1 MIAMQG
7 YYNGTVCVPE
17 EGEKLRLN
25 QKVIIT
31 GLDEIVTPKKRR
43 LGTLEGKGTVCFAD
57 DWSMS
62 DEELIG
68 VSPA

>member
-1 MIAMQG
+1 MIAMQE

-31 GLDEIVTPKKRR
+31 ALDEIVVPKVRR
-43 LGTLEGKGTVCFAD
+43 LGTLEGKGTVSFSE
-57 DWSMS
+57 DWSIS

-68 VSPA
+68 E

>member
-1 MIAMQG
+1 MIAMKG
-7 YYNGTVCVPE
+7 YYNGTVCVPS

-31 GLDEIVTPKKRR
+31 ALDEIITPKKRK
-43 LGTLEGKGTVCFAD
+43 LGTLEGRATVSFAD
-57 DWSMS
+57 DWSIS

-68 VSPA
+68 E

>member
-31 GLDEIVTPKKRR
+31 ALDEIVVPKVRR
-43 LGTLEGKGTVCFAD
+43 LGTLEGKGTVSFSE
-57 DWSMS
+57 DWSIS

-68 VSPA
+68 E

>member
-7 YYNGTVCVPE
+7 YYNGTVCIPE
-17 EGEKLRLN
+17 EGEKLQLY

-31 GLDEIVTPKKRR
+31 ALDEVITPQKRK
-43 LGTLEGKGTVCFAD
+43 LGTLEGKATVSFSD
-57 DWSMS
+57 NWSMS

-68 VSPA
+68 E

>member
-7 YYNGTVCVPE
+7 YYNGTVCIPE
-17 EGEKLRLN
+17 EGEKLQMN

-31 GLDEIVTPKKRR
+31 ALDEIVIPKTRK
-43 LGTLEGKGTVCFAD
+43 LGTLEGKGTVSFAE

-68 VSPA
+68 E

>member
-7 YYNGTVCVPE
+7 YYNGEVCLPE
-17 EGEKLRLN
+17 EREKLRLN

-31 GLDEIVTPKKRR
+31 ALDEVIVPRTRK
-43 LGTLEGKGTVCFAD
+43 LGTLEGKGTVSFAE

-68 VSPA
+68 E

>member
-1 MIAMQG
+1 MIAMNG
-7 YYNGTVCVPE
+7 YYNGKVCIPS

-31 GLDEIVTPKKRR
+31 ALDELVSPGKRK
-43 LGTLEGKGTVCFAD
+43 LGTLEGKATVSFAE

-62 DEELIG
+62 DEEFTG
-68 VSPA
+68 E

>member
-7 YYNGTVCVPE
+7 YDNGTVCVPE

-31 GLDEIVTPKKRR
+31 ALDEILAVRIWRKMPF
-43 LGTLEGKGTVCFAD
+43 G
-57 DWSMS
+57 
-62 DEELIG
+62 
-68 VSPA
+68 

>member
-7 YYNGTVCVPE
+7 YYNGAVCVPE

-31 GLDEIVTPKKRR
+31 ALDEIIVPESRK
-43 LGTLEGKGTVCFAD
+43 LGTLEGKGTVSFAE
-57 DWSMS
+57 DWRMS
-62 DEELIG
+62 DEELTG
-68 VSPA
+68 E

>member
-7 YYNGTVCVPE
+7 YYNGTVCIPE
-17 EGEKLRLN
+17 EGEKLQLN

-31 GLDEIVTPKKRR
+31 ALDEIIAPKIRK
-43 LGTLEGKGTVCFAD
+43 LGTLEGKGTVAFSD
-57 DWSMS
+57 DWNMS

-68 VSPA
+68 E

>member
-7 YYNGTVCVPE
+7 YYNGTVCIPE

-31 GLDEIVTPKKRR
+31 GLDEIVTHPKRR
-43 LGTLEGKGTVCFAD
+43 LGTLEGKGTVSFAEN
-57 DWSMS
+57 WSMS

-68 VSPA
+68 E